1 VPSWAAHL
9 RRGPIIRLPI
19 ITAHKP
25 AHILIRDPLRKRLE
39 RLRLGAG
46 LLGLADRYIA
56 TTHLL
61 RSRNAADPSRA
72 SGCSCVYS
80 ECR

>member
-19 ITAHKP
+19 IT

-46 LLGLADRYIA
+46 LLGLADGYIA
-56 TTHLL
+56 STHLL
-61 RSRNAADPSRA
+61 RSRTAADPSRA

-80 ECR
+80 KWR